1 MISVCLLYKIE
12 HIEMGKDYLGE
23 LEELVLLLIVMLK
36 EDAYGLAIRHALKE
50 QANRNVT
57 IGAVHGTV
65 NRLESKG
72 FVESTLGGA
81 TEERGG
87 RRKRIFT
94 ITAAGKKILQNSR
107 DVKLNIW
114 RQIPELSLDR

>member
-1 MISVCLLYKIE
+1 MSKD
-12 HIEMGKDYLGE
+12 HIGE

-36 EDAYGLAIRHALKE
+36 EEAYGLAIQKALKG
-50 QANRNVT
+50 QAKRNVT

-72 FVESTLGGA
+72 LVESTMGGA

-87 RRKRIFT
+87 RRKRIFK
-94 ITAAGKKILQNSR
+94 ITHAGNTALQKSR
-107 DVKLNIW
+107 DVKVNLW
-114 RQIPELSLDR
+114 QQIPELNINNL

>member
-1 MISVCLLYKIE
+1 MAKE
-12 HIEMGKDYLGE
+12 YLGE
-23 LEELVLLLIVMLK
+23 LEELILLLILMLK
-36 EDAYGLAIRHALKE
+36 EEAYGLAIRHALKDH
-50 QANRNVT
+50 AGRTVT

-81 TEERGG
+81 TDERGG

-94 ITAAGKKILQNSR
+94 ITAEGKSLLQKSQ
-107 DVKLNIW
+107 DVKVNLW
-114 RQIPELSLDR
+114 RKIPELAIPNN

>member
-1 MISVCLLYKIE
+1 MSKD
-12 HIEMGKDYLGE
+12 HIGE
-23 LEELVLLLIVMLK
+23 LEELILLLVVMLK
-36 EDAYGLAIRHALKE
+36 EEPYGLAIRKALKD

-72 FVESTLGGA
+72 FIESSMGGA

-87 RRKRIFT
+87 RRKRIFS
-94 ITAAGKKILQNSR
+94 ITASGKNVLQKSR
-107 DVKLNIW
+107 DVKISLW
-114 RQIPELSLDR
+114 QQIPELSIKNA

>member
-1 MISVCLLYKIE
+1 MSKD
-12 HIEMGKDYLGE
+12 HIGE
-23 LEELVLLLIVMLK
+23 LEELILLLVVMLK
-36 EDAYGLAIRHALKE
+36 EEAYGLAIRKALKD

-72 FVESTLGGA
+72 FIESSMGGA

-87 RRKRIFT
+87 RRKRIFS
-94 ITAAGKKILQNSR
+94 ITASGKNVLHKSR
-107 DVKLNIW
+107 DVKVSLW
-114 RQIPELSLDR
+114 QQIPELSIKNA

>member
-1 MISVCLLYKIE
+1 MSKD
-12 HIEMGKDYLGE
+12 HIGE
-23 LEELVLLLIVMLK
+23 LEELILLLIVMLK
-36 EDAYGLAIRHALKE
+36 EEAYGLAIRKALKE
-50 QANRNVT
+50 EAYRNVT

-72 FVESTLGGA
+72 FIESSMGGA

-94 ITAAGKKILQNSR
+94 ITAAGKNVLQKSR
-107 DVKLNIW
+107 DVKVNLW
-114 RQIPELSLDR
+114 RQIPDLAIKNS

>member
-1 MISVCLLYKIE
+1 MSKD
-12 HIEMGKDYLGE
+12 HIGE
-23 LEELVLLLIVMLK
+23 LEELILLLVLMLK
-36 EDAYGLAIRHALKE
+36 EDAYGLAIRKALKD

-72 FVESTLGGA
+72 FIESSMGGA

-87 RRKRIFT
+87 RRKRIFN
-94 ITAAGKKILQNSR
+94 ITASGKNILQKSR
-107 DVKLNIW
+107 DVKVNLW
-114 RQIPELSLDR
+114 QQIPELSIEKA